1 MTHTTTR
8 RINTTNTNLLNDPM
22 FIGFDNLLNTVNKA
36 LAKPVNQT
44 NYPPYN
50 IIKTEENWYELQLAI
65 AGFKDD
71 DLNIEIRDSVLSVKG
86 NKSEEDT
93 NDYIHKGI
101 SARSFHRTFTLAD
114 TIVVRAADLKDGIL
128 TIELENVI
136 PEEKKP
142 RKIEIGRAEK
152 QLLKG

>member
-36 LAKPVNQT
+36 LAKPVNHT

-50 IIKTEENWYELQLAI
+50 VVKTEENWFELQLAI

-71 DLNIEIRDSVLSVKG
+71 DLNIEIKDGVLSIKG
-86 NKSEEDT
+86 NKVEEDT

-114 TIVVRAADLKDGIL
+114 TIIVRAADLKDGIL

-142 RKIEIGRAEK
+142 RKIEIGRGDK
-152 QLLKG
+152 QFLTE